1 MIIIM
6 EEGASEEAVS
16 LVIGAVEAEGFR
28 PFINPGVERKVIAVI
43 GVVNAEKMA
52 VADKFA
58 SFMGVE
64 RVALV
69 SEPYK
74 LASRAHHPAGT
85 LLNIRG
91 VVIGG
96 PELCVVAGPCSVE
109 SREQTLEVAHAVKE
123 AGAHM
128 LRGGAF
134 KPRTSPYA
142 FQGLGRKGLEILA
155 EARDL
160 TGLPI
165 VTEVMDN
172 SDCDEAA
179 EYADVLQIG
188 ARNMQ
193 NFRLLKRVGAMQIPV
208 LLKRGFGCKIEDLL
222 MAAEYIMSEGNNQI
236 ILCERG
242 IITFETA
249 TRFTTDI
256 NAIPVIKHHSHL
268 PIVLDPSHAA
278 GDWRYVAD
286 IALAAI
292 AAGVDGLEV
301 EVHNHPSQA
310 KSDSAQAL
318 TQEKFVEF
326 MSRARRVAAAVD
338 RTIGAPAM
346 IRQ

>member
-1 MIIIM
+1 M

-16 LVIGAVEAEGFR
+16 QILGAVEAEGLR
-28 PFINPGVERKVIAVI
+28 PFINPGVERKVIAII

-52 VADKFA
+52 LADKFA
-58 SFMGVE
+58 SFSGVE

-74 LASRAHHPAGT
+74 LVSRAHQPAGSVLT
-85 LLNIRG
+85 VRG
-91 VVIGG
+91 VAIGAQ
-96 PELCVVAGPCSVE
+96 ELCVVAGPCSVE
-109 SREQTLEVAHAVKE
+109 SREQTLEVAFAVKE

-142 FQGLGRKGLEILA
+142 FQGLGLKGLEILA
-155 EARDL
+155 EARER

-172 SDCDEAA
+172 EDCEMAKDF
-179 EYADVLQIG
+179 ADVLQIG

-193 NFRLLKRVGAMQIPV
+193 NFRLLKKVGGMPVAV
-208 LLKRGFGCKIEDLL
+208 LLKRGFGCRIEDLL
-222 MAAEYIMSEGNNQI
+222 MAAEYIMAEGNAQV

-268 PIVLDPSHAA
+268 PIILDPSHAA
-278 GDWRYVAD
+278 GDWRFVAD
-286 IALAAI
+286 IALAGI
-292 AAGVDGLEV
+292 AAGADGLEI
-301 EVHNHPSQA
+301 EVHNHPSLA

-318 TQEKFVEF
+318 TPEKFAEF
-326 MSRARRVAAAVD
+326 MTRARRVAAAVD
-338 RTIGAPAM
+338 RSISEPA
-346 IRQ
+346 QVS

>member
-1 MIIIM
+1 M
-6 EEGASEEAVS
+6 EEGAPAETIENV
-16 LVIGAVEAEGFR
+16 VKTIEAEGLR

-43 GVVNAEKMA
+43 GVVNVEKVA
-52 VADKFA
+52 LADKFA
-58 SFMGVE
+58 ALDGVE

-85 LLNIRG
+85 VLDVRG
-91 VVIGG
+91 VTVGG
-96 PELCVVAGPCSVE
+96 PELCIIAGPCSVE
-109 SREQTLEVAHAVKE
+109 SREQTLEIAHAVKA

-142 FQGLGRKGLEILA
+142 FMGLGVQGLQILA
-155 EARDL
+155 EAREQ
-160 TGLPI
+160 TGLPV
-165 VTEVMDN
+165 VTEVMDEN
-172 SDCDEAA
+172 DCDAAA
-179 EYADVLQIG
+179 EYADILQIG

-193 NFRLLKRVGAMQIPV
+193 NYRLLQKVGSMQKAV
-208 LLKRGFGCKIEDLL
+208 LLKRGFGSKIEELL
-222 MAAEYIMSEGNNQI
+222 MAAEYILSAGNAEL

-242 IITFETA
+242 IITFENA

-278 GDWRYVAD
+278 GDWRFVAD
-286 IALAAI
+286 IALAGI
-292 AAGVDGLEV
+292 AAGADGLEI
-301 EVHNHPSQA
+301 EVHNNPSKA

-318 TQEKFVEF
+318 TPEKFADF
-326 MSRARRVAAAVD
+326 MTRARLVAQAVG
-338 RTIGAPAM
+338 RSVQAPTA
-346 IRQ
+346 IV

>member
-6 EEGASEEAVS
+6 EERASQEAIS
-16 LVIGAVEAEGFR
+16 LVLEAIEAEGLK
-28 PFINPGVERKVIAVI
+28 PFVNPGVERKVIAVL
-43 GVVNAEKMA
+43 GVVDVEKVS

-58 SFMGVE
+58 ALTGVE

-85 LLNIRG
+85 IVNVRG
-91 VVIGG
+91 VPLGG
-96 PELCVVAGPCSVE
+96 PELCVIAGPCSVE
-109 SREQTLEVAHAVKE
+109 SREQTLEIAHAVKA

-128 LRGGAF
+128 FRGGAF
-134 KPRTSPYA
+134 KPRTSPYS

-155 EARDL
+155 EAREV

-165 VTEVMDN
+165 VTEVMDAD
-172 SDCDEAA
+172 DCDQANEF
-179 EYADVLQIG
+179 ADVLQIG

-193 NFRLLKRVGAMQIPV
+193 NFRLLKKVGGMKLPV
-208 LLKRGFGCKIEDLL
+208 LLKRGFGCKVEDLL
-222 MAAEYIMSEGNNQI
+222 MATEYIMAEGNMQV

-242 IITFETA
+242 IITFEDS
-249 TRFTTDI
+249 TRYTTDI

-286 IALAAI
+286 IALAGI
-292 AAGVDGLEV
+292 AAGADGLEI
-301 EVHNHPSQA
+301 EVHNQPSKA
-310 KSDSAQAL
+310 KSDGAQAL
-318 TQEKFVEF
+318 TPDKFVDF
-326 MSRARRVAAAVD
+326 MTRARRVAAAVE
-338 RTIGAPAM
+338 RS
-346 IRQ
+346 IRVPVVTG

>member
-6 EEGASEEAVS
+6 EEGASPEAIS
-16 LVIGAVEAEGFR
+16 QVIEAIEAEGLK
-28 PFINPGVERKVIAVI
+28 PFVNPGVERKVIAVL
-43 GVVNAEKMA
+43 GVVDVAKITI
-52 VADKFA
+52 ADKFA
-58 SFMGVE
+58 ALSGVE
-64 RVALV
+64 RVAIV

-85 LLNIRG
+85 VIMVRG
-91 VVIGG
+91 VPLGG
-96 PELCVVAGPCSVE
+96 RELCIIAGPCSVE
-109 SREQTLEVAHAVKE
+109 SREQTIEIAHAVKA

-128 LRGGAF
+128 LRGGAY

-142 FQGLGRKGLEILA
+142 FQGLGLTGLQILA
-155 EARDL
+155 EAREQ

-165 VTEVMDN
+165 VTEVMDFF
-172 SDCDEAA
+172 DCDEAKD
-179 EYADVLQIG
+179 YADVLQIG

-193 NFRLLKRVGAMQIPV
+193 NFRLLKKVGAMQLPV
-208 LLKRGFGCKIEDLL
+208 LLKRGFGCKVEDLL
-222 MAAEYIMSEGNNQI
+222 MAAEYIMAEGNHHV

-242 IITFETA
+242 IITFETS

-286 IALAAI
+286 IALAGI
-292 AAGVDGLEV
+292 AAGVDGLEI
-301 EVHNHPSQA
+301 EVHNQPSKA

-318 TQEKFVEF
+318 TPEKFADF
-326 MSRARRVAAAVD
+326 MIRARRVAEAVD
-338 RTIGAPAM
+338 RSIQPAETM
-346 IRQ
+346 V

>member
-6 EEGASEEAVS
+6 EAHAPQQAIDEM
-16 LVIGAVEAEGFR
+16 IRAVEAEGFK
-28 PFINPGVERKVIAVI
+28 PFINPGVERTVIAVL
-43 GVVNAEKMA
+43 GVVNVEKVV

-58 SFMGVE
+58 AFPGVE

-74 LASRAHHPAGT
+74 LASRSHHPAGT
-85 LLNIRG
+85 VLNIRG
-91 VVIGG
+91 VTIGG
-96 PELCVVAGPCSVE
+96 PELCVMAGPCSVE
-109 SREQTLEVAHAVKE
+109 SREQTLEVAHAVKA

-134 KPRTSPYA
+134 KPRSSPYS
-142 FQGLGRKGLEILA
+142 FQGLGQEGLEILA
-155 EARDL
+155 EAREQ
-160 TGLPI
+160 TGLPV
-165 VTEVMDN
+165 VTEVMDYFE
-172 SDCDEAA
+172 CDQAA
-179 EYADVLQIG
+179 EYADVLQVG

-193 NFRLLKRVGAMQIPV
+193 NFRLLQKLGTMKVAV
-208 LLKRGFGCKIEDLL
+208 LLKRGFGCKIEDLM
-222 MAAEYIMSEGNNQI
+222 MAAEYIMSGGNNQV

-268 PIVLDPSHAA
+268 PIVVDPSHAA

-286 IALAAI
+286 IALGAI
-292 AAGVDGLEV
+292 AAGADGLEI
-301 EVHNHPSQA
+301 EVHNQPAKA

-318 TQEKFVEF
+318 TPEKFIDL
-326 MSRARRVAAAVD
+326 MDRARRVAAAVD
-338 RTIGAPAM
+338 RTIQAPVNA
-346 IRQ
+346 

>member
-1 MIIIM
+1 M
-6 EEGASEEAVS
+6 EEGAPTTAIDAV
-16 LVIGAVEAEGFR
+16 VRAIEAEGLR

-43 GVVNAEKMA
+43 GVVNVEKVA
-52 VADKFA
+52 LADKFA
-58 SFMGVE
+58 AMEGVE

-85 LLNIRG
+85 VLNVRG
-91 VVIGG
+91 VTVGG
-96 PELCVVAGPCSVE
+96 PELCVIAGPCSVE
-109 SREQTLEVAHAVKE
+109 SREQTLEIAHAVKA

-142 FQGLGRKGLEILA
+142 FQGLGVQGLQILA
-155 EARDL
+155 EAREQ
-160 TGLPI
+160 TGLPV
-165 VTEVMDN
+165 VTEVMDEN
-172 SDCDEAA
+172 DCEAAA
-179 EYADVLQIG
+179 EYADILQIG

-193 NFRLLKRVGAMQIPV
+193 NYRLLQKVGAMRKAV
-208 LLKRGFGCKIEDLL
+208 LLKRGFGSKIEELL
-222 MAAEYIMSEGNNQI
+222 MAAEYILSSGNAEV

-242 IITFETA
+242 IITFENA

-286 IALAAI
+286 IALAGI
-292 AAGVDGLEV
+292 AAGADGLEI
-301 EVHNHPSQA
+301 EVHNNPAKA

-318 TQEKFVEF
+318 TPEKFADF
-326 MSRARRVAAAVD
+326 MTRARLVAQAVGRTMQEPAAV
-338 RTIGAPAM
+338 I
-346 IRQ
+346 

>member
-6 EEGASEEAVS
+6 EEGAAEEAVNQ
-16 LVIGAVEAEGFR
+16 VITAVEAEGFR
-28 PFINPGVERKVIAVI
+28 PFINPGVERKVIAII
-43 GVVNAEKMA
+43 GVVNVEKVA
-52 VADKFA
+52 IADKFA
-58 SFMGVE
+58 AFPGVE

-85 LLNIRG
+85 VVTVRG
-91 VVIGG
+91 VTVGG
-96 PELCVVAGPCSVE
+96 PELCVIAGPCSVE
-109 SREQTLEVAHAVKE
+109 SREQTLEVADAVKA

-142 FQGLGRKGLEILA
+142 FQGLGQAGLEILA
-155 EARDL
+155 EARER
-160 TGLPI
+160 TGLPV
-165 VTEVMDN
+165 VTEVMDHY
-172 SDCDEAA
+172 DCDMAA

-193 NFRLLKRVGAMQIPV
+193 NFRLLKKIGAMALPV
-208 LLKRGFGCKIEDLL
+208 LLKRGFGCKVEDLL
-222 MAAEYIMSEGNNQI
+222 MAAEYIMAEGNQQV

-242 IITFETA
+242 IITFENS

-268 PIVLDPSHAA
+268 PVIVDPSHAA
-278 GDWRYVAD
+278 GDWRYVTD
-286 IALAAI
+286 ISLAAI
-292 AAGVDGLEV
+292 AGGADGLEV
-301 EVHNHPSQA
+301 EVHNNPAKA

-318 TQEKFVEF
+318 TPEKFADL
-326 MSRARRVAAAVD
+326 MDRARRVAQAVD
-338 RTIGAPAM
+338 RTILGAVV
-346 IRQ
+346 

>member
-6 EEGASEEAVS
+6 EANAAEAAVNE
-16 LVIGAVEAEGFR
+16 VINAVAAEGFR
-28 PFINPGVERKVIAVI
+28 PFLNPGVERKVIAVLGI
-43 GVVNAEKMA
+43 INAEKMA
-52 VADKFA
+52 ARDKFA
-58 SFMGVE
+58 SFPGVE

-74 LASRAHHPAGT
+74 LASRAHQPAGT
-85 LLNIRG
+85 IVTVRG
-91 VVIGG
+91 VKVGAS
-96 PELCVVAGPCSVE
+96 ELCVIAGPCSVE
-109 SREQTLEVAHAVKE
+109 SREQTLEIAHAVKE

-134 KPRTSPYA
+134 KPRTSPYS
-142 FQGLGRKGLEILA
+142 FQGLGREGLEILA
-155 EARDL
+155 EAREA
-160 TGLPI
+160 TGLPV
-165 VTEVMDN
+165 VTEVMDYFE
-172 SDCDEAA
+172 CDAAA
-179 EYADVLQIG
+179 EFADVLQIG

-193 NFRLLKRVGAMQIPV
+193 NFRLLQKVGGMNLPV

-222 MAAEYIMSEGNNQI
+222 MAAEYIMSEGNQQV

-242 IITFETA
+242 IITFEDA

-286 IALAAI
+286 IALAGI
-292 AAGVDGLEV
+292 AAGADGLEI
-301 EVHNHPSQA
+301 EVHNQPSKA

-318 TQEKFVEF
+318 TPDKFLDF
-326 MSRARRVAAAVD
+326 MQRARKVANAVD
-338 RTIGAPAM
+338 RNI
-346 IRQ
+346 Q

>member
-6 EEGASEEAVS
+6 EEGAPEEDVNR
-16 LVIGAVEAEGFR
+16 VITAIEAEGLR
-28 PFINPGVERKVIAVI
+28 PFVNPGVERKVIAVI
-43 GVVNAEKMA
+43 GVVNVEKVA
-52 VADKFA
+52 IADKFA
-58 SFMGVE
+58 AYPRVE

-85 LLNIRG
+85 VVTVRG
-91 VVIGG
+91 VTVGG
-96 PELCVVAGPCSVE
+96 PELCVIAGPCSVE
-109 SREQTLEVAHAVKE
+109 SREQTLEVACAVKE

-142 FQGLGRKGLEILA
+142 FQGLGQRGLEILA
-155 EARDL
+155 EARER
-160 TGLPI
+160 TGLPV
-165 VTEVMDN
+165 VTEVMDHF
-172 SDCDEAA
+172 DCDMAA
-179 EYADVLQIG
+179 EYADVLQVG

-193 NFRLLKRVGAMQIPV
+193 NFRLLKKIGAMPLPV
-208 LLKRGFGCKIEDLL
+208 LLKRGFGCKVEDLL
-222 MAAEYIMSEGNNQI
+222 MAAEYIMAEGNQQV

-268 PIVLDPSHAA
+268 PVIDDPSHAA
-278 GDWRYVAD
+278 GDWRYVTD
-286 IALAAI
+286 ISLAAI
-292 AAGVDGLEV
+292 AAGADGLEV
-301 EVHNHPSQA
+301 EVHNDPARA

-318 TQEKFVEF
+318 TPEKFVDLME
-326 MSRARRVAAAVD
+326 RARRVAAAVD
-338 RTIGAPAM
+338 RTIQAPVV
-346 IRQ
+346 R

>member
-6 EEGASEEAVS
+6 EEGAPEEAVS
-16 LVIGAVEAEGFR
+16 QVINAIETEGFR
-28 PFINPGVERKVIAVI
+28 PFVNPGVERKVIAVI
-43 GVVNAEKMA
+43 GVVNVEKVA
-52 VADKFA
+52 LADKF
-58 SFMGVE
+58 SVLPGVE

-85 LLNIRG
+85 VLTIRG
-91 VVIGG
+91 VSIGSR
-96 PELCVVAGPCSVE
+96 ELCIMAGPCSVE
-109 SREQTLEVAHAVKE
+109 SREQTLEIALAVKA

-142 FQGLGRKGLEILA
+142 FQGLGEKGLQILA
-155 EARDL
+155 EAREL
-160 TGLPI
+160 TGLPV

-172 SDCDEAA
+172 DDCDVAGH
-179 EYADVLQIG
+179 YADLLQIG

-193 NFRLLKRVGAMQIPV
+193 NYRLLRKVGAMMKPV
-208 LLKRGFGCKIEDLL
+208 LLKRGFGCKIEELL
-222 MAAEYIMSEGNNQI
+222 MAAEYIIAEGNDQVV
-236 ILCERG
+236 LCERG

-286 IALAAI
+286 IALAGI
-292 AAGVDGLEV
+292 AGGADGLEV
-301 EVHNHPSQA
+301 EVHNNPPRA

-318 TQEKFVEF
+318 TPEKFSDF
-326 MSRARRVAAAVD
+326 MQRARRVAEAVD
-338 RTIGAPAM
+338 RTISMPVTV
-346 IRQ
+346 